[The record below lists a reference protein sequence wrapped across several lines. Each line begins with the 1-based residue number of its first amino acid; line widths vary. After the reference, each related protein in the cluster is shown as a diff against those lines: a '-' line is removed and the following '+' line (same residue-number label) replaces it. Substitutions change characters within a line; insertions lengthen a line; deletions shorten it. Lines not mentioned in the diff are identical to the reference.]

1 MLRRT
6 AADLGI
12 DLIVMGGFG
21 HSRLRQR
28 IFGGTT
34 TGMMKATTVP
44 VLMAH

>member
-1 MLRRT
+1 
-6 AADLGI
+6 
-12 DLIVMGGFG
+12 MGGFG

-34 TGMMKATTVP
+34 TIMMKETDVP

>member
-1 MLRRT
+1 VLRR
-6 AADLGI
+6 AATDL
-12 DLIVMGGFG
+12 DAEMIVMGGFG

-34 TGMMKATTVP
+34 TSMMKSPPTA